1 MDYELKNKT
10 AFVTG
15 AKNGIGLAAAQAF
28 AKAGAN
34 VALID
39 IIDASEEAEM
49 LKKQGFEAV
58 FIKADVSCESDVK
71 SAVEKTVEIYG
82 SLDAAFNNAGVQTPQ
97 LPMAQISDKD
107 YDITVQVDLGGVWKC
122 MKYEIEQ
129 MLKQSGGSIINT
141 SSQGGVTGFPGQAAY
156 IACKHAVIGLTRTAA
171 IDYAKENIRV
181 NAICPGAIKTPMA
194 EELIKRNPEIEKY
207 LLRDIPMGRLG
218 LPEEIAQAVLWL
230 ASPASSFLTGQP
242 IIVDGGFTAR

>member
-129 MLKQSGGSIINT
+129 MLKQGGGSIINT